1 MKIKPWKRFWVVVN
15 TKGDALTWTLAPT
28 KSGAIAYLYEDMSDQ
43 QKEDLWEKN
52 LKEGYCAVK
61 VNVKFELC

>member
-15 TKGDALTWTLAPT
+15 TKGDALPWTLATT
-28 KSGAIAYLYEDMSDQ
+28 KSGAIGSLYEDMSDEQ
-43 QKEDLWEKN
+43 REDLWDKR
-52 LKEGYCAVK
+52 LKDGYSVLK

>member
-1 MKIKPWKRFWVVVN
+1 MKIKPWKRFWVIVN
-15 TKGDALTWTLAPT
+15 AKGCALPWTLSGT
-28 KSGAIAYLYEDMSDQ
+28 KSGAMSNLYGGLSQE

-61 VNVKFELC
+61 VNVKFEPS